1 MGGVVMATE
10 DIEGLV
16 KSTLGEVE
24 RILSTKTVVGE
35 PITVEGNI
43 LLPIVSIGFAFVGG
57 GMAGRGMKER
67 GEGGGSGVA
76 GGGGVRPM
84 AVVIISKDGTV
95 RVEPTHGTIVPVTER
110 VLDLVGKVID
120 KRFGKKEEEGK

>member
-1 MGGVVMATE
+1 MTTE

-16 KSTLGEVE
+16 KTTLGEVE
-24 RILSTKTVVGE
+24 HLLSTKTVVGE

-43 LLPIVSIGFAFVGG
+43 LLPIVSVGFAFASGG
-57 GMAGRGMKER
+57 LAGKGMKER
-67 GEGGGSGVA
+67 GEGGGSGIA

-84 AVVIISKDGTV
+84 AIVIISKDGSV

-110 VLDLVGKVID
+110 VLDLVSKVID